1 MEPIVKVAGLV
12 MSGLLSLGF
21 ALIGEMELCYSFGG
35 IFSLIIGGPP
45 VGHGIKSGVLKLLR

>member
-1 MEPIVKVAGLV
+1 MDIAVKVTGLV

-35 IFSLIIGGPP
+35 IFTLIIGGPP
-45 VGHGIKSGVLKLLR
+45 IGSRIKKLFS